1 MEEEVLLIPA
11 ISAETVISFAGKV
24 VVELSA
30 SEKVNGSWPLLFV
43 VPLVGDRVYWDSD
56 SDREREAFAKYREGL
71 E

>member
-11 ISAETVISFAGKV
+11 ISAETVMSFAGKV
-24 VVELSA
+24 AVEFSV
-30 SEKVNGSWPLLFV
+30 SEKVNGSLPDELV